1 MDNIQGKSMI
11 KVNLRSLPCM
21 GTVILCLVQAA
32 RPLCMQ
38 SPVRVISIVQAADES
53 QSDRLAHR
61 ALEEQGVQ
69 EGLRL
74 IIPEY

>member
-11 KVNLRSLPCM
+11 QVNLRSLPCM

-53 QSDRLAHR
+53 QSDRLEFHTGPWSNR
-61 ALEEQGVQ
+61 ECRKYCV
-69 EGLRL
+69 
-74 IIPEY
+74 